1 MTNIARLRDF
11 VRCFTRLAD
20 QAEQRIV
27 DGRALLAEPI
37 AHDDWLLPQ
46 FAASSPQRY
55 QQYLLHCDR
64 LERFSVTSLV
74 RRPASR
80 RRCTTARPYV
90 VAPGFAY
97 NPEIA

>member
-11 VRCFTRLAD
+11 VRCFTRQAD
-20 QAEQRIV
+20 QAEQRIFV
-27 DGRALLAEPI
+27 DGRALLAELI

-64 LERFSVTSLV
+64 LERFSVARLV
-74 RRPASR
+74 WGPASR
-80 RRCTTARPYV
+80 RRCTTICRCPV
-90 VAPGFAY
+90 LCV
-97 NPEIA
+97 

>member
-20 QAEQRIV
+20 QAEQRIFV

-37 AHDDWLLPQ
+37 AYDDWLLPQ

-64 LERFSVTSLV
+64 LERFFGDQLG
-74 RRPASR
+74 P
-80 RRCTTARPYV
+80 
-90 VAPGFAY
+90 APGQST
-97 NPEIA
+97 PLHDRTTICRCPGLCV